1 MERSVELRET
11 RAATGQPTSWERV
24 ALARHPGRPFA
35 LDYIRHCCQ
44 GFVELRGDR
53 LFGDDAAVV
62 GGLAQLD
69 GRTVMVI
76 GNQKGRSTR
85 ENVARRFGMARPEG
99 FRKALRLMR
108 HADRFRLPVITLID
122 IPGADPSLPAEER
135 GQAFAIA
142 ENLEAMAQLR
152 TPLLAVIIGEGGSG
166 GALALALADR
176 VLMLEHAIFSVA
188 SPEAAAAILWKD
200 AARAGEAAEA
210 LKLTAQDALR
220 FGIADA
226 VIPEPPGGAHADHQ
240 LAAAAV
246 KAALLAQLRELDSRF
261 APAGRMDG
269 EALLA
274 ARHERYR
281 RLARPGAP
289 TV

>member
-1 MERSVELRET
+1 MEYREPHPHS
-11 RAATGQPTSWERV
+11 GQPTSWERV
-24 ALARHPGRPFA
+24 ALARHPERPFA
-35 LDYIRHCCQ
+35 LDYIRHCCSA
-44 GFVELRGDR
+44 FVELRGDR

-188 SPEAAAAILWKD
+188 SPEAAPRSCGGTP
-200 AARAGEAAEA
+200 ARAGEAAEA

-226 VIPEPPGGAHADHQ
+226 VIPEPPGRGP
-240 LAAAAV
+240 
-246 KAALLAQLRELDSRF
+246 RR
-261 APAGRMDG
+261 PPGGR
-269 EALLA
+269 
-274 ARHERYR
+274 R
-281 RLARPGAP
+281 RR
-289 TV
+289 

>member
-1 MERSVELRET
+1 
-11 RAATGQPTSWERV
+11 
-24 ALARHPGRPFA
+24 
-35 LDYIRHCCQ
+35 
-44 GFVELRGDR
+44 
-53 LFGDDAAVV
+53 
-62 GGLAQLD
+62 
-69 GRTVMVI
+69 
-76 GNQKGRSTR
+76 
-85 ENVARRFGMARPEG
+85 
-99 FRKALRLMR
+99 
-108 HADRFRLPVITLID
+108 
-122 IPGADPSLPAEER
+122 
-135 GQAFAIA
+135 
-142 ENLEAMAQLR
+142 
-152 TPLLAVIIGEGGSG
+152 EGGSG

-246 KAALLAQLRELDSRF
+246 KGALLAQLQELDSRF

>member
-1 MERSVELRET
+1 VT
-11 RAATGQPTSWERV
+11 
-24 ALARHPGRPFA
+24 LARHPGRPFA

-246 KAALLAQLRELDSRF
+246 KGALLAQLQELDSRF